1 MATVTDGDSLPAPFP
16 RTFTLRQRQQKGLCG
31 HPSATPAH
39 ELSDC
44 HAARDLMQPS
54 KSSASTK
61 YQNQKG
67 TSSVLRSQKPSI
79 DESFGFELSEV
90 IFFLNVCMPFLS
102 PCFFFQL
109 PQPIPADVGSNMS
122 VNTGI
127 QQWAGERAANMH
139 LKKWLSK
146 SYEVTTS
153 NIILFHFF
161 FKQNLFL
168 FFFFDR

>member
-44 HAARDLMQPS
+44 HAARDLTQPS

-79 DESFGFELSEV
+79 DESFGFGLSEV

-102 PCFFFQL
+102 PCFFF
-109 PQPIPADVGSNMS
+109 PATPTHPS
-122 VNTGI
+122 
-127 QQWAGERAANMH
+127 
-139 LKKWLSK
+139 
-146 SYEVTTS
+146 
-153 NIILFHFF
+153 
-161 FKQNLFL
+161 
-168 FFFFDR
+168 